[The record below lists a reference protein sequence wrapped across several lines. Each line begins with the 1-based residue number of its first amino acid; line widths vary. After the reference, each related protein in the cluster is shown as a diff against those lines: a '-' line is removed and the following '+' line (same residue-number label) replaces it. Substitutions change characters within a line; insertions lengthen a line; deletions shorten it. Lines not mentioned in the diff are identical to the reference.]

1 MARRSVLPERSK
13 PKWLDLKRVAGGGC
27 LVVGLDGFNGRLE
40 PARAPQPLTLGTVS
54 VAAGAI
60 DDAGVLAVV
69 APFDGAAHGCGAAV
83 LDGPHQAPLMQG
95 QGMRVPVGGAVLS
108 KDVGQLQSWRG
119 HAGPLRCGGL
129 GLGSGLAAEA
139 LSGLQLIQRTLGLG
153 DELRRDGGIAGGG
166 VDAAVAEQYLNDPDV
181 GAVLPQVR
189 GEAIAQ
195 AVDGDAFAQAGAF
208 GGI

>member
-1 MARRSVLPERSK
+1 MARRSGLPERSK

-83 LDGPHQAPLMQG
+83 LDGPHQAPVMQG
-95 QGMRVPVGGAVLS
+95 QGMRLPVGGTVLS
-108 KDVGQLQSWRG
+108 MSANSRVGWGMPAR
-119 HAGPLRCGGL
+119 
-129 GLGSGLAAEA
+129 
-139 LSGLQLIQRTLGLG
+139 
-153 DELRRDGGIAGGG
+153 
-166 VDAAVAEQYLNDPDV
+166 
-181 GAVLPQVR
+181 
-189 GEAIAQ
+189 
-195 AVDGDAFAQAGAF
+195 
-208 GGI
+208 